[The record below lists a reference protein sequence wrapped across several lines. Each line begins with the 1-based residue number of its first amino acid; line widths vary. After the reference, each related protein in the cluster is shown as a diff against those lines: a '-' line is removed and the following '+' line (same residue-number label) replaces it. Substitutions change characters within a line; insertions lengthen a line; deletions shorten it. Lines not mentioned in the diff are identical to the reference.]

1 MQNFISNEFVHE
13 LELEIDA
20 ERILQFYY
28 TKRTPGQPFLS
39 IHYIVDPY
47 LTFLYN
53 TLPGLSQHVSFF
65 WTTTSKWWPPHI
77 DMPSKIAMDRNCA
90 LNVPLKNCNHR
101 TDTIFYDDPNDSVN
115 TFTHVPQNN
124 IMIIGGQL
132 VEKFRFNFTKPC
144 VLNVQKPHA
153 VLNKGSTDRLLM
165 SWSISTMFDKT
176 VENYSKIRNV
186 AYDKI

>member
-1 MQNFISNEFVHE
+1 
-13 LELEIDA
+13 
-20 ERILQFYY
+20 
-28 TKRTPGQPFLS
+28 
-39 IHYIVDPY
+39 
-47 LTFLYN
+47 
-53 TLPGLSQHVSFF
+53 
-65 WTTTSKWWPPHI
+65 
-77 DMPSKIAMDRNCA
+77 MPSKIAMDRNCA
-90 LNVPLKNCNHR
+90 LNIPLKNCNHR